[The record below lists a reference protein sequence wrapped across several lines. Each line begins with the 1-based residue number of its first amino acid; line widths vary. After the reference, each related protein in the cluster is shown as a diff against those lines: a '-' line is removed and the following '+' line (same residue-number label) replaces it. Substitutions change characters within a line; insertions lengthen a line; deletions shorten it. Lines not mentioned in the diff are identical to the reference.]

1 MRWLQT
7 LQSYLD
13 FNDEFL
19 ERFFSILSTF
29 SKVFK
34 QPLKFYGILKDE
46 RKATSK
52 LQSLTDCIAGSFG
65 TSRENI
71 KDDRNQLVLC
81 EIMMQYADKIEWQ

>member
-7 LQSYLD
+7 LQSYSD

-29 SKVFK
+29 SKVFE

-52 LQSLTDCIAGSFG
+52 L
-65 TSRENI
+65 
-71 KDDRNQLVLC
+71 
-81 EIMMQYADKIEWQ
+81 